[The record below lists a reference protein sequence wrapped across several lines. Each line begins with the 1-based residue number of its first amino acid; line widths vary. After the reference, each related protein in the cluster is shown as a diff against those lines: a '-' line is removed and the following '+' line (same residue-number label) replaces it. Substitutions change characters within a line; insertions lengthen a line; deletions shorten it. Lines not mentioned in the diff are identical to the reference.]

1 MVIGVLQVQ
10 MHLPSAGSLKG
21 KRKIL
26 KSLKDRLKNKFNLSV
41 AELEYQDL
49 WQSSTI
55 GMAIISNDKQF
66 ANSVL
71 SKATDLVNN
80 QPEIIVTDIQMEWL

>member
-1 MVIGVLQVQ
+1 MHFPGV
-10 MHLPSAGSLKG
+10 GSLKG

-26 KSLKDRLKNKFNLSV
+26 KSLKDRLRNKFNISV
-41 AELEYQDL
+41 GELDGYDL

-55 GMAIISNDKQF
+55 GIAIISNEKSF

-71 SKATDLVNN
+71 SKVTDFVNG
-80 QPEIIVTDIQMEWL
+80 QPEIVVTDIHMEWL

>member
-10 MHLPSAGSLKG
+10 MHLPNAGSLKG

-26 KSLKDRLKNKFNLSV
+26 KSLKDRLKNKFNVSV
-41 AELEYQDL
+41 AELENQDL

-71 SKATDLVNN
+71 SKVSDLVNN
-80 QPEIIVTDIQMEWL
+80 QPEIIVTDIQMEWV

>member
-1 MVIGVLQVQ
+1 MLIGVMQVRL
-10 MHLPSAGSLKG
+10 HLPNSGSLKG
-21 KRKIL
+21 KRRIL
-26 KSLKDRLKNKFNLSV
+26 KSLKDRLKNKFNVSV
-41 AELEYQDL
+41 AELENQDI

-71 SKATDLVNN
+71 SKAADLVNN
-80 QPEIIVTDIQMEWL
+80 QPDIIVTDIQMEWL

>member
-1 MVIGVLQVQ
+1 MIVGVVQVQ
-10 MHLPSAGSLKG
+10 MHFPGVGSLKG

-26 KSLKDRLKNKFNLSV
+26 KSLKDRIKNKFNVSV
-41 AELEYQDL
+41 GELDGHDL

-55 GMAIISNDKQF
+55 GVAIISNEKSF

-71 SKATDLVNN
+71 SK
-80 QPEIIVTDIQMEWL
+80 VTDFVPTLPSGPASPKD

>member
-80 QPEIIVTDIQMEWL
+80 QPEIIVIDIQMEWL